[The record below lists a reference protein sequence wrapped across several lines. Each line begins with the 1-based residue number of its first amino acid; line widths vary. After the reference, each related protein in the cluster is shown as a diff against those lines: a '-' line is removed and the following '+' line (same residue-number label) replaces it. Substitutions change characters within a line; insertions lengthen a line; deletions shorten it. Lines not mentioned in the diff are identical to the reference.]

1 MNSRAVRPGTDKYML
16 TPENIKVKSLG
27 ECRIESPMGLSTVL
41 GDGIVNY
48 VPDDARMPAVVELS
62 SSVPGREGV
71 CFEKAGPRQHIYFD
85 PPRTSA
91 AIVTCGGLCPGLNN
105 VIRSLV
111 LQLHYHYGVKN
122 ILGIRFGYTG
132 LDPEPGGEPINLTPE
147 FVEDIHKD
155 GGTVLGSSRGPVE
168 FDRAV
173 NFLRQRGVNI
183 LFCIG
188 GDGTQRGAQCL
199 SEEARRQGYPLA
211 VIGIP
216 KTIDNDIK
224 YVQQTFGYYTAI
236 DKAREVVDCAHN
248 EARGALGGIALVK
261 LMGRNAGF
269 IAAGATVASQDVN
282 FTLVP
287 ELHFEVDGPGGLL
300 DLLEKRIAQRKHA
313 VIVVAEGAGQDLL
326 PTGGEKKLR
335 DASGNVLLADVGV
348 YLADRIEAYFKDR
361 KVRSTVKYIDPSY
374 IIRSVPANCEDAV
387 LCDQMARNAVHAA
400 MAGRTEMLIG
410 YWYDVFIHL
419 PISLATSQKKR
430 MSPESDLWRS
440 VLATTGQPVRIGA
453 ATGNSVKK

>member
-1 MNSRAVRPGTDKYML
+1 ML
-16 TPENIKVKSLG
+16 TPENVKVRSLG
-27 ECRIESPMGLSTVL
+27 ECRIPSPMGLSTVL
-41 GDGIVNY
+41 GDGVVNY
-48 VPDDARMPAVVELS
+48 VPDDARMPAMVELS
-62 SSVPGREGV
+62 SNVPGGEGV
-71 CFEKAGPRQHIYFD
+71 FFEKAGPRRNIYFD
-85 PPRTSA
+85 PAETSA

-132 LDPEPGGEPINLTPE
+132 LDPDSGREPISLTPE

-155 GGTVLGSSRGPVE
+155 GGTVLGSSRGPVAI
-168 FDRAV
+168 DRAV
-173 NFLRQRGVNI
+173 GFLRDRGVNI

-199 SEEARRQGYPLA
+199 SEEAQRQGYALA

-216 KTIDNDIK
+216 KTIDNDIE
-224 YVQQTFGYYTAI
+224 YVNQTFGYYTAI
-236 DKAREVVDCAHN
+236 DKAREVIDCAHN
-248 EARGALGGIALVK
+248 EARGALGGVAVVK
-261 LMGRNAGF
+261 LMGRDAGF

-287 ELHFEVDGPGGLL
+287 ELHFDLDGPRGLL
-300 DLLEKRIAQRKHA
+300 NLLKKRISDRGHA
-313 VIVVAEGAGQDLL
+313 VVVVAEGAGQHLL
-326 PTGGEKKLR
+326 SSDDTLR
-335 DASGNVLLADVGV
+335 DASGNAILADIGV
-348 YLADRIEAYFKDR
+348 FLVDAIKAYFKDQD
-361 KVRSTVKYIDPSY
+361 VRATVKYIDPSY
-374 IIRSVPANCEDAV
+374 IVRSIPANCEDAL

-410 YWYDVFIHL
+410 YRYDVFIHV
-419 PISLATSQKKR
+419 PISLVTSQKKH

-440 VLATTGQPVRIGA
+440 VLATTGQPVHIGDSA
-453 ATGNSVKK
+453 K

>member
-1 MNSRAVRPGTDKYML
+1 ML
-16 TPENIKVKSLG
+16 TPEDVKVKSLG
-27 ECRIESPMGLSTVL
+27 ECRIPSPMGLSTVL

-48 VPDDARMPAVVELS
+48 VPDDARMPAMVELS
-62 SSVPGREGV
+62 SNVPGEAGV
-71 CFEKAGPRQHIYFD
+71 FFEKAGPRRNIYFD
-85 PPRTSA
+85 PAETSA

-122 ILGIRFGYTG
+122 ILGIRFGYAG
-132 LDPEPGGEPINLTPE
+132 LDPASNREPIALTPE

-155 GGTVLGSSRGPVE
+155 GGTVLGSSRGPVAM
-168 FDRAV
+168 DIAV
-173 NFLRQRGVNI
+173 GFLRDRGVNV

-199 SEEARRQGYPLA
+199 SGEAERQGYPLA

-216 KTIDNDIK
+216 KTIDNDIE

-236 DKAREVVDCAHN
+236 DKAREVIDCAHN

-261 LMGRNAGF
+261 LMGRDAGF

-287 ELHFEVDGPGGLL
+287 ELHFDLEGPGGLL
-300 DLLEKRIAQRKHA
+300 DLLEKRISERGHA
-313 VIVVAEGAGQDLL
+313 VVVAAEGAGRHLL
-326 PTGGEKKLR
+326 PVDDTRR
-335 DASGNVLLADVGV
+335 DASGNILPADIGV
-348 YLADRIEAYFKDR
+348 FLFDRIKAYFKDR
-361 KVRSTVKYIDPSY
+361 RVKATVKYIDPSY
-374 IIRSVPANCEDAV
+374 IVRSIPANCEDSL
-387 LCDQMARNAVHAA
+387 LCDQMARNAAHAG
-400 MAGRTEMLIG
+400 MAGRTAMLIG
-410 YWYDVFIHL
+410 YWYDVFIHV
-419 PISLATSQKKR
+419 PIPIVTSRKKQ

-440 VLATTGQPVRIGA
+440 VLATTGQPVHIGA
-453 ATGNSVKK
+453 PRGDSVEK